1 MMRGIHMIVQKSP
14 KSKQW
19 HIYLS
24 KSFVKMA
31 NIEVGDDIEIG
42 LNAAREFVVHVTK
55 KVKA

>member
-1 MMRGIHMIVQKSP
+1 MRGNLMKVQKSP
-14 KSKQW
+14 RARQC

-42 LNAAREFVVHVTK
+42 LNAAREFVVHITK